1 MLFVT
6 THYAYLLAYGCT
18 SVFSTKLAEKIS
30 TQFIQMTFDV
40 ACCLKKCFRK
50 ILIISYNIKLLE
62 IPKNIFRS
70 SSNDHIHINDR
81 GSKNFLQKYFAE
93 PYFSICFFCCRSVL
107 PSWLPEH
114 PELPE
119 LPELPNCPNFR
130 TAGTP

>member
-1 MLFVT
+1 MKMKKKVGTKRKRNEEKHVDLKIRPYILFR
-6 THYAYLLAYGCT
+6 
-18 SVFSTKLAEKIS
+18 S
-30 TQFIQMTFDV
+30 
-40 ACCLKKCFRK
+40 
-50 ILIISYNIKLLE
+50 
-62 IPKNIFRS
+62 S

>member
-1 MLFVT
+1 MIRMKGAIVIWVM
-6 THYAYLLAYGCT
+6 
-18 SVFSTKLAEKIS
+18 SSS
-30 TQFIQMTFDV
+30 
-40 ACCLKKCFRK
+40 K
-50 ILIISYNIKLLE
+50 ILKFNKSVKL
-62 IPKNIFRS
+62 
-70 SSNDHIHINDR
+70 
-81 GSKNFLQKYFAE
+81 LQKYFAE